1 MAGRDKD
8 HLPILLTEALLQH
21 HILSDLG
28 LVAPRHRTQIN
39 GLVAHSGTKITN
51 MKARLIKIKMNTL
64 DVHT

>member
-21 HILSDLG
+21 HILTSYHILSDLG

-39 GLVAHSGTKITN
+39 GLVSGTKITN
-51 MKARLIKIKMNTL
+51 MKVSKI
-64 DVHT
+64 D